1 MPHLRIKHEIYNY
14 YDFFPSFFSVKSDD
28 SDADSDYFVVINSQ
42 TEDAARDNHL
52 FAITSKRTSPVLEY
66 AAEATE
72 EVAAS
77 TFVVPSSDL
86 GIKSSASSSANVA
99 MVSPPKEE
107 DNGVVRAP
115 FLRFS
120 YISCNFQHLAP

>member
-1 MPHLRIKHEIYNY
+1 MLNLRIEHENLK
-14 YDFFPSFFSVKSDD
+14 SFFSVKSDD
-28 SDADSDYFVVINSQ
+28 SDNSDYFVVINSQ

-107 DNGVVRAP
+107 DNGVVRGP
-115 FLRFS
+115 ILYVFLTFPVIFHTWRL
-120 YISCNFQHLAP
+120 N

>member
-1 MPHLRIKHEIYNY
+1 MLIGGNLFHV
-14 YDFFPSFFSVKSDD
+14 FSVKSDD

-52 FAITSKRTSPVLEY
+52 FAITSKRTSPVEY

-107 DNGVVRAP
+107 DNGVVGTFTF
-115 FLRFS
+115 FLTSSVIFNTWRRT
-120 YISCNFQHLAP
+120 